1 MEIIRLKLFSGNCK
15 VTSSLS
21 RTLGQYQINTKK
33 FCDKFN
39 TESSQLFLN
48 NCLFYIFVYKQDKDV
63 YSIKFGNPSL
73 KFLIICFLK
82 IKNTKI
88 YNLNIIDLYNIFK
101 VYNYLAVN
109 NTINI
114 KNFFG
119 SLSSF
124 KNLTIKDL

>member
-1 MEIIRLKLFSGNCK
+1 MEIIRLKLLSGNCK

-39 TESSQLFLN
+39 IESTQLFLN
-48 NCLFYIFVYKQDKDV
+48 NCLFYIYIYKQDKDI
-63 YSIKFGNPSL
+63 YEIKFGNPSL
-73 KFLIICFLK
+73 KFLILCFLK
-82 IKNTKI
+82 IKNIKM
-88 YNLNIIDLYNIFK
+88 YNLTIIDLFNIFN
-101 VYNYLAVN
+101 VYNYLAIN
-109 NTINI
+109 HIINI

-124 KNLTIKDL
+124 KNLNIKDF

>member
-39 TESSQLFLN
+39 TESAQLFLN
-48 NCLFYIFVYKQDKDV
+48 NCLFYIYIYKQDKDV
-63 YSIKFGNPSL
+63 YEIKFGNPSL
-73 KFLIICFLK
+73 KFLIVCFLK
-82 IKNTKI
+82 SKNTKI
-88 YNLNIIDLYNIFK
+88 YNLTIIDLYNIFK
-101 VYNYLAVN
+101 VYNYLSVAN
-109 NTINI
+109 IINV

-119 SLSSF
+119 SLNSF
-124 KNLTIKDL
+124 NNLNIKDL